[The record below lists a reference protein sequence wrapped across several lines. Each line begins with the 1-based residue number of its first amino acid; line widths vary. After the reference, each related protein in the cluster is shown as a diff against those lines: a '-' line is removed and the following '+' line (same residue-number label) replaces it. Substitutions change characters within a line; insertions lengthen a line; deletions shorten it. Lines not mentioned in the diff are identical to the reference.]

1 MARLARGHTHEG
13 FVFLFCRIRSGL
25 TVAALYIFDQPLKS
39 HIVHTD
45 AALTAVMHLD
55 GFSVRSVNQDI
66 VDFFRIFT
74 ERSGKGKIVLLC
86 QRIENGSRIARF
98 VRAGLPAEHGDGS
111 VCDGYGL
118 VRNHQ
123 ILVELHLVAKAGT
136 ARAGAERVVEGKAS
150 RLNLLH
156 ADAAVRAG
164 KALAEVELISVHR
177 VDHQKAVRQI
187 QYILDGIRQTFLN
200 VRFDYK
206 TVHNNGNVVFQ
217 VLIQRN
223 LLGQLILAAVDH
235 HADIAAAFC
244 LFEHLFVSSLAAA
257 HNRREKLDFRP
268 LRECHDLIDHLVHRL
283 AADDFSALRAVRNTD
298 SRVQKTEVIVNL
310 RHGSDGGTRV
320 PVRRFLI
327 DRNSRRQTFD
337 AVHIRFF
344 HLS

>member
-86 QRIENGSRIARF
+86 ERIENGSRIARF

-136 ARAGAERVVEGKAS
+136 ARQAPNG
-150 RLNLLH
+150 LL
-156 ADAAVRAG
+156 
-164 KALAEVELISVHR
+164 KE
-177 VDHQKAVRQI
+177 K
-187 QYILDGIRQTFLN
+187 
-200 VRFDYK
+200 
-206 TVHNNGNVVFQ
+206 
-217 VLIQRN
+217 
-223 LLGQLILAAVDH
+223 LLGQSPP
-235 HADIAAAFC
+235 C
-244 LFEHLFVSSLAAA
+244 
-257 HNRREKLDFRP
+257 
-268 LRECHDLIDHLVHRL
+268 
-283 AADDFSALRAVRNTD
+283 
-298 SRVQKTEVIVNL
+298 
-310 RHGSDGGTRV
+310 
-320 PVRRFLI
+320 
-327 DRNSRRQTFD
+327 
-337 AVHIRFF
+337 
-344 HLS
+344 

>member
-98 VRAGLPAEHGDGS
+98 VRAGLPAEH
-111 VCDGYGL
+111 
-118 VRNHQ
+118 
-123 ILVELHLVAKAGT
+123 
-136 ARAGAERVVEGKAS
+136 EGKAS

-310 RHGSDGGTRV
+310 RHGSDC
-320 PVRRFLI
+320 
-327 DRNSRRQTFD
+327 
-337 AVHIRFF
+337 
-344 HLS
+344 